1 MKDALKIIRARD
13 PALEIDGQ
21 MRGDAALM
29 ESLRDTVLPGSRL
42 RGSAN
47 LLIMPNL
54 DAAKI
59 AYDLIKM
66 LGDGTTIGPIL
77 LGLKQP
83 VHIMT
88 SSATVRRLLNASALA
103 TVDAQM
109 APRDVGVSPEPAV
122 RRTG

>member
-1 MKDALKIIRARD
+1 
-13 PALEIDGQ
+13 
-21 MRGDAALM
+21 
-29 ESLRDTVLPGSRL
+29 L
-42 RGSAN
+42 RGGAN

-66 LGDGTTIGPIL
+66 LGDGTTIGPIM

-88 SSATVRRLLNASALA
+88 SSATVRRLLNASALTA
-103 TVDAQM
+103 VDAQM
-109 APRDVGVSPEPAV
+109 LNQGQVPLAPAIAPEKAPQVVAEA
-122 RRTG
+122 